1 MFTADELFAAAYKIS
16 PYRAESACW
25 EWNRL
30 LGSEQASTLA
40 VANGC
45 SSDLETVAIDFTNR
59 LIHR

>member
-1 MFTADELFAAAYKIS
+1 MFTADELFEAAYKIS

-45 SSDLETVAIDFTNR
+45 SSDLETVAIYFTNH
-59 LIHR
+59 LINR